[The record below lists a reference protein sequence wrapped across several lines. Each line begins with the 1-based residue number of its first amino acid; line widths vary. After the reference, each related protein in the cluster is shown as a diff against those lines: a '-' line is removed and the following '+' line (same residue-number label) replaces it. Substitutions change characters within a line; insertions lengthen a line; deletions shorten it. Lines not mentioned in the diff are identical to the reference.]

1 MLMATFQYSC
11 PQDGDFEV
19 SRPIGMAAPPVRCA
33 ACGADAV
40 RVFTAPMLSLAP
52 RAFVAAIDRSEKT
65 RDEPAVVSAPPPDR
79 GRRQPATARANP
91 ALRRLPK
98 P

>member
-1 MLMATFQYSC
+1 MAMATFEYRC

-19 SRPIGMAAPPVRCA
+19 SRPIGMAAPRVRCA

-40 RVFTAPMLSLAP
+40 RVFTAPMLTLTP
-52 RAFVAAIDRSEKT
+52 RAIVAAIDWSERT
-65 RDEPAVVSAPPPDR
+65 RDEPTVVSSVPPGR
-79 GRRQPATARANP
+79 GQKQLATARAKE
-91 ALRRLPK
+91 ALRRLPR

>member
-1 MLMATFQYSC
+1 MVTFQYRC

-19 SRPIGMAAPPVRCA
+19 SRPIGMAAPRVSCA

-40 RVFTAPMLSLAP
+40 RIFTAPMLSLAP
-52 RAFVAAIDRSEKT
+52 RAIVAAIDRSERT
-65 RDEPAVVSAPPPDR
+65 SEEPAVVSALPPGR
-79 GRRQPATARANP
+79 GRRLPATARAKP

>member
-1 MLMATFQYSC
+1 MATFEYRC

-19 SRPIGMAAPPVRCA
+19 SRPIGTAAPLVRCA

-40 RVFTAPMLSLAP
+40 RVFTAPMLTLAP
-52 RAFVAAIDRSEKT
+52 RAIVAAIDLSERT
-65 RDEPAVVSAPPPDR
+65 RDEPAVVSSLPPGR
-79 GRRQPATARANP
+79 GHRLPSTARANP